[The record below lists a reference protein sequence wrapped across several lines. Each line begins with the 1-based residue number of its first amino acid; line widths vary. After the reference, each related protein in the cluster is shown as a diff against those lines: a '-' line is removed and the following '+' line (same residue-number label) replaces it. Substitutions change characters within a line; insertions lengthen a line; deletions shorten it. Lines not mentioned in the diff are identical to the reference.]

1 MLLAVEPALSPL
13 QDGRTPVTVRT
24 NQFIHKL
31 DTCDNNKELCTG
43 EEELERERR
52 KKVRKKPSRSS
63 KKR

>member
-1 MLLAVEPALSPL
+1 MLLAIEPALSPL
-13 QDGRTPVTVRT
+13 QGGRTPVTVRT

-43 EEELERERR
+43 EEEERERR